1 LLPVLSGRWAAMSD
15 AESLQDDVWRAI
27 DGARGDGLDYGEVAV
42 ELRAV
47 LHEVETIA
55 EARGEARE

>member
-1 LLPVLSGRWAAMSD
+1 MTD

-27 DGARGDGLDYGEVAV
+27 DGARADGLDYAEVAV

-55 EARGEARE
+55 EARGETRE

>member
-1 LLPVLSGRWAAMSD
+1 MTDAA
-15 AESLQDDVWRAI
+15 SLQDDVWRCI
-27 DGARGDGLDYGEVAV
+27 DGARGEGMDYGEVAV